1 MKMSRVLEKVITIA
15 QLADSTKVT
24 DKKKCILLLLELYE
38 SKEIIN
44 EISKYSE
51 DNNNA
56 TVSWWNIFTIIH
68 KLILCEADRLA
79 TKDINKTNN
88 ERQNTCAVLL
98 NTIHYS
104 HESRTLTLKCNGLIQ
119 RVLEILQNRKYLSY
133 CNTYLTILIT
143 YIIPV
148 RLYQINISSEQW
160 EELLRACVNLYK
172 DAFTSINKCVLIDT
186 IQMIIQYAYMYSNL
200 LLEVKKLL
208 PFLVN
213 ILSDSKILEQIEESA
228 YKLTNTVCH
237 QIATEN
243 RIMLCQFSEDILP
256 KIVSLNNYDE
266 KYKFMLLSVQIHHP
280 EGVHQE
286 NDGAFACN
294 WSTWNSILKSMY
306 EIILKDSKKG
316 ILSKHFL
323 QFASEVFNQVLQNPG
338 TVWGLCN
345 STELYSQ
352 PVKRRCISISSPVDM
367 IDYDDLEE
375 AWPMIQILTVLFA
388 KYPKRIQSDD
398 FISLLKILD
407 TYLTLSSK
415 HVKVIDSL
423 YNLCT
428 VLMEIGQLFLNI
440 PEKYD
445 VHWYNIWDNLLR
457 SLNTNQSEISAH
469 RLAQC
474 FIKYG
479 KMRNTNSLFALYMS
493 QTIRWSPNSLQT
505 LILCCENTPLPDDVP
520 MFNTNL
526 HSSMLNTRSVKLR
539 FIEWLLNTPWFKVPS
554 TIFIESLCNILIG
567 IPVKFFHENNA
578 TFKTS
583 GLTLP
588 VREDSYLQEF
598 LYDYPQF
605 LSYKNIETCN
615 LALTF
620 QINLFTKETTEIVD
634 SQEHLQES
642 FAKANINIIDLKD
655 VLVIL
660 KKYLYDIINKKNENN
675 DIRTIIMKITLA
687 GKVATTVKKMN
698 ILMEDIEIHCIMCV
712 INDCLQHA
720 YSLLETIKLSK
731 NNHKY
736 LIDITKAFLI
746 LYKTFCST
754 YTDMTKIII
763 SLSTAEIL
771 RNLFDLLNIEDDNNF
786 TYHEIRRYNDNFDIF
801 PNKNKHSNNEQTNY
815 KNNDI
820 SSLNTIR
827 LETIRTLTLF
837 CCMNTGK
844 ERPKIQL
851 DLMSNLMT
859 IDNYDLSFVIDF
871 KMAMIVLESFAQYD
885 KEILHEKYKDAPVLF
900 LLDLFQK
907 CKEDEKYVR
916 YILKVLPYFIEYTAS
931 YDYDLTVIMNTI
943 FNFCKLNNK
952 KFGPIVYIDFLECL
966 ARIIEIKPL
975 LMRHKQ
981 YTQFQYKLWL
991 IIEDLLTY
999 MQNPLH
1005 ILRLKTIK
1013 CMQKLYFSKYIEYE
1027 RKVSFFEKLKDA
1039 AINLLSIEKKSY
1051 NNETDE
1057 IETRTASALLI
1068 FATIIC
1074 TSSTLQSSA
1083 LVAILQ
1089 LVEDKHV
1096 KLKTVQ
1102 KLLRSI
1108 KKQAEHVLPNEDNL
1122 AHMLSHWLKM
1132 NNTMQTFPWELT
1144 QCESQEEFYKTHI
1157 NIIVFTEIQN
1167 FNITN
1172 AKQLCTC
1179 VEYNFKDIF
1188 KNIFAQVLSWLLSL
1202 ICQRTQKNSIDAK
1215 RADDMLHE
1223 LMLNQENF
1231 ETIDNFSNLF
1241 KTNFDKI
1248 IVSII
1253 TRLHDEKHF
1262 YQMFQL
1268 QYKFPYANPPVLNKT
1283 DVNDCLQYIEEH
1295 FVSSK
1300 SLQYYLATKGINKL
1314 QKILMNLVNNI
1325 YDMKFT
1331 EHKLKALHQY
1341 IYFCT
1346 IIMEGSKFN
1355 YFDSISIYLIRE
1367 ISYSLIHFIKDKI
1380 DILSET
1386 ACKYFQI
1393 FLKYILPERHAEI
1406 EKHLNYYIT
1415 MLVPVAQVEKTPIAI
1430 ELLEYLI
1437 IEQKELFSNAIA
1449 KLNTFPDQPKFQRI
1463 LNVYNSLKYKD
1474 GKRYN
1479 LEEEIQHFLNATN
1492 QKIVN
1497 CNVESVAYLKLQLLT
1512 RRNEL
1517 QELYNKLDNSS
1528 MQNYNLLHQL
1538 ICRLLEI
1545 IKKSNQAIS
1554 IEATKCLGQLG
1565 PIDLGTTILYNK
1577 KSYLKQNAD
1586 ISNML
1591 TYEIVTLLTEFL
1603 IDSNIKLRT
1612 ASANALDMILSSTWG
1627 RQILDKKNSK
1637 AIQQMLI
1644 DCSRSALRLDYIRPF
1659 IHEVKNLN
1667 KNKITL
1673 DQIACNKYIKKD
1685 NPIWIETSNIPY
1697 AEWIIQ
1703 ITCNIIECFSGYY
1716 LEDLIPICK
1725 LSIEMCEL
1733 ILPRIIFLIMYI
1745 NKELSITVSHCINGF
1760 FFFHF
1765 NDKDQSIHGLLH
1777 SSQYIVHCDRNI
1789 VYFMLN
1795 LVNFIRTQAVENIPL
1810 ELDFVYIAKAAQY
1823 CSAYFTAFLY
1833 AELSCES
1840 LLIEPRDFNT
1850 VTKIDYAYECEPVLG
1865 RTLQNILR
1873 DASSKIGDPDAI
1885 RGCGSSHLQNSFSRV
1900 QHYIQMHEWDK
1911 VLLIKD
1917 IELSSG
1923 NKTAIEEMIG
1933 ALQQLGFH
1941 YLLGHYIST
1950 MSMSTKEMSNDIQL
1964 ECAWRLSNW
1973 DIPIFP
1979 QIMQSLCGNNMK
1991 LKLSESD
1998 YYLYHFYA
2006 LKCFHEKDELG
2017 VENAIK
2023 CARVCI
2029 MKALSNINLE
2039 CNKEIYGKLT
2049 QLQMLSEI
2057 EELCLTK
2064 SEDYSKVL
2072 QKWQQ
2077 CDITN
2082 FNEFQY
2088 TEPILTQRSIMY
2100 QINDTLC
2107 NNSII
2112 KDELVNT
2119 HIKIAEI
2126 ARNQGHLQIAAR
2138 ALGTLAK
2145 QNEVPSKFID
2155 LLDYQESLLAWK
2167 RNDYEISRYLLR
2179 KLILRKSIDPVLQAR
2194 VLRIYGNWMAE
2205 TKSENPQTVI
2215 ENYYQES
2222 IKISKSIKSKTSDVI
2237 KNVHDTQVALARFA
2251 DAQFE
2256 HVKMYMK
2263 SPQFKSLKEC
2273 VEYSCSAVKYDST
2286 LQDTDIKR
2294 AVILSQ
2300 KQNTNDTAELQNI
2313 EKEKNNYLL
2322 IAVRYYLLTL
2332 YQSEDYNLLV
2342 FRLIALWLEN
2352 AKNKEVNKLLEEN
2365 LDKIPSYKFL
2375 PLVPQLAAHM
2385 NNVSDEFSVKINKTL
2400 ERCALDHPHHT
2411 LPVLLALKNLYGDY
2425 EFLKTKKNKKLEEEP
2440 RILGAKRLLKQLTSS
2455 KVSCIIQEM
2464 EILSYSLV
2472 MLANYE
2478 SNDKCKRGTY
2488 KIPIGQKI
2496 LKIKDFSKIFVPTLA
2511 IDIKCSGN
2519 YNDII
2524 TIVKYF
2530 DTYENVGG
2538 VNAPKKIICIGSDG
2552 IRREQLLK
2560 GKDDLRQDAV
2570 MQQVFNVMNRLFE
2583 TSKEAKRR
2591 KLKIRTYKVVPLTQR
2606 SGILE
2611 WCHNTMPIATILIG
2625 TDGISGVHKK
2635 YNPHDYTAL
2644 MCRKKMEEVSK
2655 KSNEVKLQQFLE
2667 CCRHM
2672 RPAFHYFFIE
2682 KYPSPETWYEK
2693 RLAYTRS
2700 VATTS
2705 IAGYILGLGDRHLG
2719 NILMDQLTAEVIHID
2734 FGIAFE
2740 QGKVLPLPET
2750 VPFRLTR
2757 DIEAAMGISG
2767 VEGIMRRGCEEI
2779 LTVLRNQRQI
2789 IITLLQVLLY
2799 DPLFTWAITPAK
2811 AYTFQ
2816 TGNTAMSSEGDEV
2829 HSETNKTAERALL
2842 RIEQKLQGIEEGLV
2856 FSVPGQVEQLI
2867 QQARDPFNLCRLFC
2881 GWQPYL

>member
-1 MKMSRVLEKVITIA
+1 MKMSRLLEKVIAIA

-24 DKKKCILLLLELYE
+24 DKKKSILLLSELYE

-44 EISKYSE
+44 EISKHSE

-56 TVSWWNIFTIIH
+56 TVSWWNIFIIVH

-79 TKDINKTNN
+79 TKDVNKSNN
-88 ERQNTCAVLL
+88 ERRTTCAVLL
-98 NTIHYS
+98 NTIRYS

-133 CNTYLTILIT
+133 CNTYLTILTT

-160 EELLRACVNLYK
+160 EELLRACVNLYN
-172 DAFTSINKCVLIDT
+172 DASINKCVVIDT
-186 IQMIIQYAYMYSNL
+186 IQTIIQHAYMYTDLS
-200 LLEVKKLL
+200 LEVKKLL
-208 PFLVN
+208 PFLAN
-213 ILSDSKILEQIEESA
+213 ILSDSKILEQMEESA
-228 YKLTNTVCH
+228 YKLTNTMCH

-256 KIVSLNNYDE
+256 KIFNLNSYDE
-266 KYKFMLLSVQIHHP
+266 KYKFMLLFVQIHHP
-280 EGVHQE
+280 KGVHRE

-294 WSTWNSILKSMY
+294 WSTWNSILRSMY

-316 ILSKHFL
+316 TLSKHFL

-338 TVWGLCN
+338 TIWGLYN

-352 PVKRRCISISSPVDM
+352 PVKRRCTSISSPVDM
-367 IDYDDLEE
+367 IDHDDVEE

-388 KYPKRIQSDD
+388 KYPKRLQSDD

-407 TYLTLSSK
+407 TYLTHSSK
-415 HVKVIDSL
+415 YVKVIDSL
-423 YNLCT
+423 YNFCT
-428 VLMEIGQLFLNI
+428 VLMEIEQLFLNGSNS
-440 PEKYD
+440 EKVQHASN

-505 LILCCENTPLPDDVP
+505 LILCCEHTPLPDDVP

-554 TIFIESLCNILIG
+554 TMFIESLCNVLIG
-567 IPVKFFHENNA
+567 IPVKFFHENNT

-583 GLTLP
+583 GLTSP
-588 VREDSYLQEF
+588 VREKSYLQEF
-598 LYDYPQF
+598 LYDYPQS

-620 QINLFTKETTEIVD
+620 EINLLTKVKTETVV
-634 SQEHLQES
+634 SQQHLQVS
-642 FAKANINIIDLKD
+642 LAKANVNTIDLKD
-655 VLVIL
+655 VLIIL
-660 KKYLYDIINKKNENN
+660 KEYLHDIIDKKNENN
-675 DIRTIIMKITLA
+675 DIRTIVMKITLA

-698 ILMEDIEIHCIMCV
+698 ILMEDTEIDFIMSA
-712 INDCLQHA
+712 IKDCLQHA
-720 YSLLETIKLSK
+720 YELLETIKLSK

-736 LIDITKAFLI
+736 FIDITKAFLI
-746 LYKTFCST
+746 LYETFRPA
-754 YTDMTKIII
+754 YTDMTRIII
-763 SLSTAEIL
+763 SLSTADIL
-771 RNLFDLLNIEDDNNF
+771 RNLFDLLNIEDENNF
-786 TYHEIRRYNDNFDIF
+786 SYHEVRRYNDNFDVF
-801 PNKNKHSNNEQTNY
+801 QSKNKPSNKDQIND

-820 SSLNTIR
+820 HSLNIIR
-827 LETIRTLTLF
+827 IKTIRTLTLF

-844 ERPKIQL
+844 ERSKIQL

-859 IDNYDLSFVIDF
+859 IDNYDFSFAVDF
-871 KMAMIVLESFAQYD
+871 KMAMIVLETFTECD
-885 KEILHEKYKDAPVLF
+885 KKVLHEKYKDAPVSF

-916 YILKVLPYFIEYTAS
+916 YVLKVLPYFIEYTAN
-931 YDYDLTVIMNTI
+931 YDYDLIVIMDTI
-943 FNFCKLNNK
+943 SDFCKLLNNMR
-952 KFGPIVYIDFLECL
+952 FGPIVHIDFLECL

-981 YTQFQYKLWL
+981 YAQYQYKLWL
-991 IIEDLLTY
+991 IIENLLTY
-999 MQNPLH
+999 MQNSLY
-1005 ILRLKTIK
+1005 ILRLKAVK
-1013 CMQKLYFSKYIEYE
+1013 CMQKLYFSKCIEYE
-1027 RKVSFFEKLKDA
+1027 RKLSFFEKLKNA
-1039 AINLLSIEKKSY
+1039 AINLLSIEMKSY

-1068 FATIIC
+1068 LATIIC

-1083 LVAILQ
+1083 LVAILR
-1089 LVEDKHV
+1089 LVENKRV
-1096 KLKTVQ
+1096 KVKTVK
-1102 KLLRSI
+1102 KLLHSI
-1108 KKQAEHVLPNEDNL
+1108 RKLTKHHVLPNDDNL
-1122 AHMLSHWLKM
+1122 AHMLSHWLKACH
-1132 NNTMQTFPWELT
+1132 TMQTFPWELT
-1144 QCESQEEFYKTHI
+1144 QYESQVEFYKAHI

-1167 FNITN
+1167 FNVTN

-1179 VEYNFKDIF
+1179 VGYNFKDVF
-1188 KNIFAQVLSWLLSL
+1188 DNIFPQVLTWLLSL
-1202 ICQRTQKNSIDAK
+1202 ICQGCQKNPIDAK
-1215 RADDMLHE
+1215 RANDMLHE

-1231 ETIDNFSNLF
+1231 ETIDTFSNLF
-1241 KTNFDKI
+1241 KINFDKV

-1262 YQMFQL
+1262 HQMFQL
-1268 QYKFPYANPPVLNKT
+1268 QYKFPNANPPVLSKT
-1283 DVNDCLQYIEEH
+1283 DVNNCLQYIEEN

-1314 QKILMNLVNNI
+1314 QKILMNLVKNI

-1331 EHKLKALHQY
+1331 EYKLKALHQY

-1346 IIMEGSKFN
+1346 VIMEGSKFN
-1355 YFDSISIYLIRE
+1355 HFDGISIYLIRE
-1367 ISYSLIHFIKDKI
+1367 ISYSLIHFIKENI
-1380 DILSET
+1380 DILSEI
-1386 ACKYFQI
+1386 ACKYFHI
-1393 FLKYILPERHAEI
+1393 FLKYILPERRAEI
-1406 EKHLNYYIT
+1406 EENLNYYVTI
-1415 MLVPVAQVEKTPIAI
+1415 LVPIAQLEKTPIAI
-1430 ELLEYLI
+1430 ELLEYLM

-1449 KLNTFPDQPKFQRI
+1449 KLNTFPNQPKFQKI
-1463 LNVYNSLKYKD
+1463 LNVYNSLRYKD
-1474 GKRYN
+1474 RMKRN

-1497 CNVESVAYLKLQLLT
+1497 CNVESIAHLKLQLST
-1512 RRNEL
+1512 RRDEL
-1517 QELYNKLDNSS
+1517 QELYNKLDNSCIK
-1528 MQNYNLLHQL
+1528 NYNLLHQL
-1538 ICRLLEI
+1538 VCRLLDI
-1545 IKKSNQAIS
+1545 IKSNQAIS

-1565 PIDLGTTILYNK
+1565 PIDLGTTILYNR
-1577 KSYLKQNAD
+1577 KSYLKENAD
-1586 ISNML
+1586 ISNTL

-1603 IDSNIKLRT
+1603 VDNEIELRI

-1627 RQILDKKNSK
+1627 QQILDKKNSK
-1637 AIQQMLI
+1637 AIRQMSI
-1644 DCSRSALRLDYIRPF
+1644 DRSRSPLRLDYIRPF

-1673 DQIACNKYIKKD
+1673 DTIACNKYIKKD

-1697 AEWIIQ
+1697 AEWIVQ

-1716 LEDLIPICK
+1716 LEDLIPVCK

-1733 ILPRIIFLIMYI
+1733 ILPRIMFLITYI
-1745 NKELSITVSHCINGF
+1745 NKELAIALSHCINGF
-1760 FFFHF
+1760 FFYHF

-1777 SSQYIVHCDRNI
+1777 SSQYVQLHCDRNI

-1823 CSAYFTAFLY
+1823 CSAYFTAILY

-1840 LLIEPRDFNT
+1840 LLIEPRDFST

-1865 RTLQNILR
+1865 RMLQNILR

-1885 RGCGSSHLQNSFSRV
+1885 RGCGSSHLQDSFSRV

-1923 NKTAIEEMIG
+1923 NKTAIEEMIS

-1950 MSMSTKEMSNDIQL
+1950 MSTSTKEMSNDIQL

-1973 DIPIFP
+1973 DISIFP
-1979 QIMQSLCGNNMK
+1979 QIMQSLCENNMK

-2006 LKCFHEKDELG
+2006 LRCFHEKDESG

-2057 EELCLTK
+2057 EELCSTK
-2064 SEDYSKVL
+2064 PEDYSKVL

-2112 KDELVNT
+2112 KDELVGT

-2138 ALGTLAK
+2138 AL
-2145 QNEVPSKFID
+2145 
-2155 LLDYQESLLAWK
+2155 
-2167 RNDYEISRYLLR
+2167 
-2179 KLILRKSIDPVLQAR
+2179 DPALQAH

-2222 IKISKSIKSKTSDVI
+2222 IKISKSIKSKTSDVT

-2256 HVKMYMK
+2256 HVKMYMR
-2263 SPQFKSLKEC
+2263 SPQFKSLKKC
-2273 VEYSCSAVKYDST
+2273 VEYSCSAAVKYDST

-2294 AVILSQ
+2294 AMILSQ

-2322 IAVRYYLLTL
+2322 IAVRYYLITL
-2332 YQSEDYNLLV
+2332 CQSEDYNLLV

-2352 AKNKEVNKLLEEN
+2352 AKNKEVNKLLEDN
-2365 LDKIPSYKFL
+2365 LNKIPSYKFL

-2385 NNVSDEFSVKINKTL
+2385 NNVSDEFSLKINKTL

-2464 EILSYSLV
+2464 EILSHSLV

-2478 SNDKCKRGTY
+2478 TNDKCKRGTSF
-2488 KIPIGQKI
+2488 KIPTGQKI
-2496 LKIKDFSKIFVPTLA
+2496 FKIKDFSNIFVPTLA
-2511 IDIKCSGN
+2511 VDVRCSGN

-2524 TIVKYF
+2524 SIVKYF

-2538 VNAPKKIICIGSDG
+2538 VNAPKKIICVGSDG
-2552 IRREQLLK
+2552 IQRQQLLK

-2583 TSKEAKRR
+2583 MSKEAKRR

-2625 TDGISGVHKK
+2625 SDGISGVHKK

-2644 MCRKKMEEVSK
+2644 MCRKKMDEVSK
-2655 KSNEVKLQQFLE
+2655 KSNDVKLQQFLE

-2672 RPAFHYFFIE
+2672 RPAFHHFFIE

-2693 RLAYTRS
+2693 RSAYTRS

-2719 NILMDQLTAEVIHID
+2719 NILMDQMTGEVIHID

-2779 LTVLRNQRQI
+2779 LTVLRDQRQI

-2816 TGNTAMSSEGDEV
+2816 TGNTAMSSEDDED
-2829 HSETNKTAERALL
+2829 HSKTNKTAERALL